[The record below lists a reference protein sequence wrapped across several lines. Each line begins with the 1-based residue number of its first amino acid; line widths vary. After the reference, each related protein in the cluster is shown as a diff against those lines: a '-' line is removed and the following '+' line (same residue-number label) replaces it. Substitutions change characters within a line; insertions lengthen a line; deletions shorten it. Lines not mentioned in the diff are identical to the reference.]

1 MLGELVKMKH
11 GKRRAWVT
19 RRTKPGRLQ
28 GRFCV
33 VVDAPAPKSAVRG
46 VELMGRQFRGCF
58 TSKADAVRKA
68 EQLAVAPTLPK
79 GKGKRSSSGSR
90 KTTYRAAKIAG
101 KTNHSSRSAKKS
113 GPHYVQGK
121 LHSKRTTKY
130 VQGKLHSKRR

>member
-1 MLGELVKMKH
+1 MLGELVRMKH

-33 VVDAPAPKSAVRG
+33 VVDAPAPKSAVKG
-46 VELMGRQFRGCF
+46 VKLMGRQFRGCY
-58 TSKADAVRKA
+58 TDKADAVRKA
-68 EQLAVAPTLPK
+68 EQLATVATLPK
-79 GKGKRSSSGSR
+79 GKGKRGSTSSAR
-90 KTTYRAAKIAG
+90 KIAG
-101 KTNHSSRSAKKS
+101 ATNHSSRSAKKS
-113 GPHYVQGK
+113 GPRYVQGK